1 MVEIII
7 LLFCLV
13 VLAYFGIS
21 FFNRYKRK
29 KLEKKL
35 ADYQMLLEQAR
46 QSRLKYISA
55 LEKAENV
62 KFQIDALDTELA
74 TMKYKLKEFRL
85 EFRNQL
91 LELRRLRSS
100 ELDLD
105 SDLKTM
111 EKKKV
116 AFALSWKA
124 ADTLKG
130 PYNAKLKEI
139 KNLHKAFAILSK
151 ESREKTEL
159 WHNDKRIVMK
169 MYDEL
174 RSEVKISNPRKVLL
188 KSTME

>member
-188 KSTME
+188 KNTRE